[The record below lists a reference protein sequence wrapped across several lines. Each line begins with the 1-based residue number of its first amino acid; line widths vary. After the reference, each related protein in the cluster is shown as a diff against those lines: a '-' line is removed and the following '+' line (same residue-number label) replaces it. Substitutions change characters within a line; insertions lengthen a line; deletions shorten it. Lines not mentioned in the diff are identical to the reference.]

1 VELRGDVGVLRP
13 ATIDDL
19 DDATWVFEGE
29 GNEEW
34 WPGADRRQA
43 ARDLLEDDDV
53 VPYLVLVDGAVA
65 GIIQSYEEDDPDY
78 RHGGIDIIL
87 HPDVQDRGVG
97 TDAVRTLARH
107 LIEHDGHHRLMT
119 DPAANNARAI
129 RCYEKV
135 GFKPVGTMREYER
148 GMDGTFHDGLL
159 MDLLRADLT
168 EAS

>member
-1 VELRGDVGVLRP
+1 VELRGELVVLRE
-13 ATIDDL
+13 ATMDDL

-29 GNEEW
+29 GNEQS
-34 WPGADRRQA
+34 WPGADRRRT
-43 ARDLLEDDDV
+43 AREFLEDDDV

-65 GIIQSYEEDDPDY
+65 GVIQSYEEEDPDY

-107 LIEHDGHHRLMT
+107 LIEHDGHHRLVI
-119 DPAANNARAI
+119 DPAAHNARAI

-135 GFKPVGTMREYER
+135 GFRAVGVMRGYER

-159 MDLLRADLT
+159 MDLLAGELT
-168 EAS
+168 